1 MKNYYILFI
10 SLTFTLLLSSC
21 KSTSFSSD
29 YDQSINFD
37 NYRTFNFSDLSQRL
51 PVDDIVKN
59 RIFEAIENNLAAKG
73 FTKSESPDLLVDLGL
88 QLDKKKKYSSNNIN
102 LNGYFGK
109 KRRIRIGGGKSF
121 ANEKEYTVG
130 TLVLNFLDVTDNAEK
145 LVWKG
150 DISGIVK
157 PESSNQENI
166 NSAINQ
172 ILAAFPPN

>member
-1 MKNYYILFI
+1 MKNYCILVI
-10 SLTFTLLLSSC
+10 TLTFTLVLSSC
-21 KSTSFSSD
+21 KSTSFNSD

-37 NYRTFNFSDLSQRL
+37 NYRTFNFTDLSQRL

-59 RIFEAIENNLAAKG
+59 RIFQAIENNLTAKG
-73 FTKSESPDLLVDLGL
+73 FAKSENPDLLVDLGL

-109 KRRIRIGGGKSF
+109 NRRIRIGGGKSF

-130 TLVLNFLDVTDNAEK
+130 TLILDFVDVTDSAEK

-150 DISGIVK
+150 EISGIIK